1 MNRKLL
7 VTLLYKNIEEL
18 NVITEGFMEMDEY
31 PAAIIHLARRKTE
44 DIEIIIDQLASE
56 KVDQLSNKMPYINVH
71 QEIESKYIAP
81 TKHTEAEI
89 VDVPEIIPQEKTA
102 LEESEIV
109 SLPEEVEILESEII
123 TPALEN
129 LEENLNPELILE
141 NTEIIVPAPEVLWE
155 ESTPELLVEE
165 VEVEESPELVVEDEI
180 AVEPEVYPEVYVE
193 EEAELKI
200 LKDDRA
206 IKTTVI
212 TTIDEIESKST
223 TEEHKRTIIAE
234 RIIQPTVSRNETLAK
249 GDNSLSASIAN
260 KKITDIKQAISIGDR
275 FRFQRELFK
284 GNGEEMNR
292 TLNYIN
298 QLATFDEASSFL
310 MSKYGWDKANE
321 NVNDFLQLVR
331 RRF

>member
-7 VTLLYKNIEEL
+7 VTLLHKNLEQL

-31 PAAIIHLARRKTE
+31 PTAIIHLAKRKTE
-44 DIEIIIDQLASE
+44 DIQIIIDQLSAE
-56 KVDQLSNKMPYINVH
+56 NGEHLIHNMPYINMDQKAAPENIELTKPTENVVVEVRETVFPENNAPV
-71 QEIESKYIAP
+71 EIEAETIS
-81 TKHTEAEI
+81 EEI
-89 VDVPEIIPQEKTA
+89 VIPEPEIIVP
-102 LEESEIV
+102 V
-109 SLPEEVEILESEII
+109 SDNIEADLI
-123 TPALEN
+123 
-129 LEENLNPELILE
+129 PELIL
-141 NTEIIVPAPEVLWE
+141 
-155 ESTPELLVEE
+155 
-165 VEVEESPELVVEDEI
+165 VEDEI
-180 AVEPEVYPEVYVE
+180 DDLPEMIEEPELEDSTEKLEEKQEESLSKEEVTEIQDLSVLADSYDKKPVPE
-193 EEAELKI
+193 
-200 LKDDRA
+200 D
-206 IKTTVI
+206 
-212 TTIDEIESKST
+212 
-223 TEEHKRTIIAE
+223 HKRTIIAE
-234 RIIQPTVSRNETLAK
+234 KIIQPTVSRNETLAK

-321 NVNDFLQLVR
+321 SVEAFLQIVR

>member
-1 MNRKLL
+1 MEESII
-7 VTLLYKNIEEL
+7 IEE
-18 NVITEGFMEMDEY
+18 
-31 PAAIIHLARRKTE
+31 
-44 DIEIIIDQLASE
+44 
-56 KVDQLSNKMPYINVH
+56 VH
-71 QEIESKYIAP
+71 E
-81 TKHTEAEI
+81 
-89 VDVPEIIPQEKTA
+89 
-102 LEESEIV
+102 
-109 SLPEEVEILESEII
+109 
-123 TPALEN
+123 
-129 LEENLNPELILE
+129 
-141 NTEIIVPAPEVLWE
+141 
-155 ESTPELLVEE
+155 
-165 VEVEESPELVVEDEI
+165 
-180 AVEPEVYPEVYVE
+180 
-193 EEAELKI
+193 
-200 LKDDRA
+200 
-206 IKTTVI
+206 IKTTA
-212 TTIDEIESKST
+212 TTSTDEIESKST

-321 NVNDFLQLVR
+321 SVEDFLQIVR

>member
-7 VTLLYKNIEEL
+7 VTLLHKNLEQL

-31 PAAIIHLARRKTE
+31 PTAIIHLAKRKTE
-44 DIEIIIDQLASE
+44 DIQIIIDQLSAESGE
-56 KVDQLSNKMPYINVH
+56 QLIHNMPYINMDQKAAPENIELTKPTENVVVEVRETVFPENNAPV
-71 QEIESKYIAP
+71 EIEAETIS
-81 TKHTEAEI
+81 EEI
-89 VDVPEIIPQEKTA
+89 VIPEPEIIVP
-102 LEESEIV
+102 V
-109 SLPEEVEILESEII
+109 SDNIEADLI
-123 TPALEN
+123 
-129 LEENLNPELILE
+129 PELIL
-141 NTEIIVPAPEVLWE
+141 
-155 ESTPELLVEE
+155 
-165 VEVEESPELVVEDEI
+165 VEDEI
-180 AVEPEVYPEVYVE
+180 DDLPEMIEEPELEDSTEKLEEKQEESLSKEEVTEIQDLSVLADSYDKKPVPE
-193 EEAELKI
+193 
-200 LKDDRA
+200 D
-206 IKTTVI
+206 
-212 TTIDEIESKST
+212 
-223 TEEHKRTIIAE
+223 HKRTIIAE
-234 RIIQPTVSRNETLAK
+234 KIIQPTVSRNETLAK

-321 NVNDFLQLVR
+321 SVEAFLQIVR

>member
-7 VTLLYKNIEEL
+7 VTLLHKNLEQL

-31 PAAIIHLARRKTE
+31 PTAIIHLAKRKTE
-44 DIEIIIDQLASE
+44 DIQIIIDQLSAESGE
-56 KVDQLSNKMPYINVH
+56 HLIHNMPYINMDQKAAPENIELTKPTENVVVEVRETVFPENNAPV
-71 QEIESKYIAP
+71 EIEAETIS
-81 TKHTEAEI
+81 EEI
-89 VDVPEIIPQEKTA
+89 VIPEPEIIVP
-102 LEESEIV
+102 V
-109 SLPEEVEILESEII
+109 SDNIEADLI
-123 TPALEN
+123 
-129 LEENLNPELILE
+129 PELIL
-141 NTEIIVPAPEVLWE
+141 
-155 ESTPELLVEE
+155 
-165 VEVEESPELVVEDEI
+165 VEDEI
-180 AVEPEVYPEVYVE
+180 DDLPEMIEEPELEDSTEKLEEKQEESLSKEEVTEIQDLSVLADSYDKKPVPE
-193 EEAELKI
+193 
-200 LKDDRA
+200 D
-206 IKTTVI
+206 
-212 TTIDEIESKST
+212 
-223 TEEHKRTIIAE
+223 HKRTIIAE
-234 RIIQPTVSRNETLAK
+234 KIIQPTVSRNETLAK

-321 NVNDFLQLVR
+321 SVEAFLQIVR

>member
-7 VTLLYKNIEEL
+7 VTLLHKNLEEL

-44 DIEIIIDQLASE
+44 DIEIIIDQLAAE
-56 KVDQLSNKMPYINVH
+56 KGNQRINTLPYINVN
-71 QEIESKYIAP
+71 QENESVKAELTKP
-81 TKHTEAEI
+81 TETEI
-89 VDVPEIIPQEKTA
+89 VEVKKVLTA
-102 LEESEIV
+102 EDKAIV
-109 SLPEEVEILESEII
+109 EVETQNLTQEVEIPESEII
-123 TPALEN
+123 TPAFEN
-129 LEENLNPELILE
+129 LEEILNPELILE
-141 NTEIIVPAPEVLWE
+141 DTEIIVPAPEIIVE
-155 ESTPELLVEE
+155 ESTPELMLEE
-165 VEVEESPELVVEDEI
+165 VEVEESPELVVEP
-180 AVEPEVYPEVYVE
+180 EPEKFAEVFVEKE
-193 EEAELKI
+193 EELIIVE
-200 LKDDRA
+200 DDRE

-212 TTIDEIESKST
+212 TTIDEIERKST
-223 TEEHKRTIIAE
+223 TEEHKRIIIAE
-234 RIIQPTVSRNETLAK
+234 KIIQPTVSRNEVMAK

-298 QLATFDEASSFL
+298 QLATFEEASSFL

>member
-7 VTLLYKNIEEL
+7 VTLLHKNLEQL

-31 PAAIIHLARRKTE
+31 PTAIIHLAKRKTE
-44 DIEIIIDQLASE
+44 DIQIIIDQLSAE
-56 KVDQLSNKMPYINVH
+56 NGEQLIHNMPYINMDQKAAPENIELTKPTENVVVEVRETVFPENNAPV
-71 QEIESKYIAP
+71 EIEAETIS
-81 TKHTEAEI
+81 EEI
-89 VDVPEIIPQEKTA
+89 VIPEPEIIVP
-102 LEESEIV
+102 V
-109 SLPEEVEILESEII
+109 SDNIEADLI
-123 TPALEN
+123 
-129 LEENLNPELILE
+129 PELIL
-141 NTEIIVPAPEVLWE
+141 
-155 ESTPELLVEE
+155 
-165 VEVEESPELVVEDEI
+165 VEDEI
-180 AVEPEVYPEVYVE
+180 DDLPEMIEEPELEDSTEKLEEKQEESLSKEEVTEIQDLSVLADSYDKKPVPE
-193 EEAELKI
+193 
-200 LKDDRA
+200 D
-206 IKTTVI
+206 
-212 TTIDEIESKST
+212 
-223 TEEHKRTIIAE
+223 HKRTIIAE
-234 RIIQPTVSRNETLAK
+234 KIIQPTVSRNETLAK

-321 NVNDFLQLVR
+321 SVEAFLQIVR

>member
-7 VTLLYKNIEEL
+7 VMLLHKNLEQL

-31 PAAIIHLARRKTE
+31 PTAIIHLAKRKTE
-44 DIEIIIDQLASE
+44 DIQIIIDQLSAESGE
-56 KVDQLSNKMPYINVH
+56 QLINNMPYINVD
-71 QEIESKYIAP
+71 QEAAPESIELTKPTENVVVEVNETVLAENNAPVEIEAETIS
-81 TKHTEAEI
+81 EEI
-89 VDVPEIIPQEKTA
+89 VIPEPEIIVP
-102 LEESEIV
+102 V
-109 SLPEEVEILESEII
+109 SDNIEDDLI
-123 TPALEN
+123 
-129 LEENLNPELILE
+129 PELIL
-141 NTEIIVPAPEVLWE
+141 
-155 ESTPELLVEE
+155 
-165 VEVEESPELVVEDEI
+165 VEDEI
-180 AVEPEVYPEVYVE
+180 DDLPEMIEELEFEDSTEKLEEKQEELLSKEEV
-193 EEAELKI
+193 
-200 LKDDRA
+200 
-206 IKTTVI
+206 T
-212 TTIDEIESKST
+212 EIQDLSVLADIYDKKPVHED
-223 TEEHKRTIIAE
+223 HKRTIIAE
-234 RIIQPTVSRNETLAK
+234 KIIQPTVSRNETLAK

-321 NVNDFLQLVR
+321 SVEAFLQIVR